1 MDADTPPK
9 LDLRM
14 EELAKKKPDHPAVK
28 AYQRYRGGPDETI
41 RVVLF
46 TIKGITKKEVVKSPE
61 QVLKSYMNCICQKNY
76 SEMYEMITN
85 ESKETI
91 EKEDFVKRN
100 SAIYEG
106 IEAKN
111 INIKIIDYEEES
123 LTVKYNTAFDT
134 VAGKVDFKNEVAFLE
149 QDDQYKMVWSNSV
162 IYPGL
167 TEDDKVRVSVI
178 QAQRGQILD
187 RNGRMLAGKGVASSV
202 GIIPGKLE
210 NRKKSIVRI
219 AKLLGIKPE
228 DIEKELTA
236 KWVKEDSFVPIKKI
250 AKVKELDLLALDP
263 DETIVEEQK
272 RQEKLLKISGVM
284 ISDVEVREYPLK
296 DEAAHLVGYVQNVTA
311 EDLEKHAGE
320 GYTNASVIG
329 KTGLEGVYE
338 KELKG
343 ENGCKIYIA
352 DSEGKE
358 KEQLAYKIVKDGKD
372 IKLTIDADLQAQLYK
387 NFKSDKSC
395 SIAMNP
401 FTGEVLAMVSTP
413 SYDTNAF
420 IMGMS
425 KKQWDRLNKDKKQPL
440 YNRFRQVWCP
450 GSTFKP
456 VIAAI
461 GLQSEAFT
469 GTDNFGNEGHSW
481 QKDKTWGIRRRFE
494 TGKHKMSTKRFL
506 GYDADET
513 GKLVINGLQK
523 PIVVRLYQEFLDGKT
538 TDYIKRIFEK
548 EGIKN
553 WDGGTKWQA
562 TTLMSMLENEKYK
575 GDALL
580 QKSYTVDFLTKKRT
594 QNKGEI
600 QMFYVEDDHDA
611 IISKRIWECVQLEIK
626 RRKKYL
632 EEHGTNSYSH
642 RPESNPFASKIICGD
657 CNKVFARKGW
667 RSSTGVDRKVWQCSE
682 RYKVKGVM
690 GCVNR
695 HVEEETLIKAYLMAW
710 NALVENREDFMEQ
723 WTEQLQSE
731 NLLEGYR
738 AEKFIEYTD
747 GAEPLT
753 EMDTDFMLKTLDHI
767 KVFEDGTL
775 LVVFLDGTE
784 IECKNEEE

>member
-1 MDADTPPK
+1 MK
-9 LDLRM
+9 
-14 EELAKKKPDHPAVK
+14 
-28 AYQRYRGGPDETI
+28 YRHNRKRTMI
-41 RVVLF
+41 RVGFLVLSIIFIAGVVLF
-46 TIKGITKKEVVKSPE
+46 TIKGIIKREVIKSPE
-61 QVLKSYMNCICQKNY
+61 QVLKSYMNCICQKKY
-76 SEMYEMITN
+76 GEMYEMITN

-91 EKEDFVKRN
+91 EKKDFVKRN

-134 VAGKVDFKNEVAFLE
+134 VAGKVDFENEVAFLE
-149 QDDQYKMVWSNSV
+149 QDDQYKIVWSNSV
-162 IYPGL
+162 IYPRL

-210 NRKKSIVRI
+210 NRNKSIVRI

-272 RQEKLLKISGVM
+272 RQEKLLKISGLM

-311 EDLEKHAGE
+311 EDLEKHVGE

-469 GTDNFGNEGHSW
+469 GTDDFGNEGHSW
-481 QKDKTWGIRRRFE
+481 QKDKTWGTYHVTTLHTYSPIILKNALIYSDNIYFAKAALKIGTEEMERSLSMLGFHSSIPFE
-494 TGKHKMSTKRFL
+494 IMMAESKFSNNKHIQSEVGLADTGY
-506 GYDADET
+506 GQ
-513 GKLVINGLQK
+513 GQVLVNPLHLACIYTSFCNDGNVLK
-523 PIVVRLYQEFLDGKT
+523 PYLLYKENAKAEQWISEAFSKSVSQEVL
-538 TDYIKRIFEK
+538 
-548 EGIKN
+548 EGIKSVVN
-553 WDGGTKWQA
+553 DSHGTGYAIHRKDMILAGKTGTAEIKESQSD
-562 TTLMSMLENEKYK
+562 TTGTELGWFAVMTPDKKNKKPILIVSM
-575 GDALL
+575 
-580 QKSYTVDFLTKKRT
+580 
-594 QNKGEI
+594 
-600 QMFYVEDDHDA
+600 VED
-611 IISKRIWECVQLEIK
+611 
-626 RRKKYL
+626 
-632 EEHGTNSYSH
+632 
-642 RPESNPFASKIICGD
+642 
-657 CNKVFARKGW
+657 
-667 RSSTGVDRKVWQCSE
+667 
-682 RYKVKGVM
+682 VKGIGGSGYV
-690 GCVNR
+690 VKKD
-695 HVEEETLIKAYLMAW
+695 KA
-710 NALVENREDFMEQ
+710 V
-723 WTEQLQSE
+723 
-731 NLLEGYR
+731 
-738 AEKFIEYTD
+738 
-747 GAEPLT
+747 
-753 EMDTDFMLKTLDHI
+753 LD
-767 KVFEDGTL
+767 KWFG
-775 LVVFLDGTE
+775 
-784 IECKNEEE
+784 KN

>member
-1 MDADTPPK
+1 MK
-9 LDLRM
+9 YRHNRKRRM
-14 EELAKKKPDHPAVK
+14 
-28 AYQRYRGGPDETI
+28 I
-41 RVVLF
+41 RVGFLVLSIIFIAGVVLF

-76 SEMYEMITN
+76 SKMYEMITN

-481 QKDKTWGIRRRFE
+481 QKDKTWGTYHVTTLHTYSPVILKNALIYSDNIYFAKAALKIGTEEMERSLSMLGFHSSIPFE
-494 TGKHKMSTKRFL
+494 IMMAESKFSNNKHIQSEVGLADTGY
-506 GYDADET
+506 GQ
-513 GKLVINGLQK
+513 GQVLVNPLHLACIYTSFCNDGNVLK
-523 PIVVRLYQEFLDGKT
+523 PYLLYKENAKAEQWISEAFSKSVSQEVL
-538 TDYIKRIFEK
+538 
-548 EGIKN
+548 EGIKSVVN
-553 WDGGTKWQA
+553 DSHGTGYAIHRKDMILAGKTGTAEIKESQSD
-562 TTLMSMLENEKYK
+562 TTGTELGWFAVMTPDKKNKKPILIVSM
-575 GDALL
+575 
-580 QKSYTVDFLTKKRT
+580 
-594 QNKGEI
+594 
-600 QMFYVEDDHDA
+600 VED
-611 IISKRIWECVQLEIK
+611 
-626 RRKKYL
+626 
-632 EEHGTNSYSH
+632 
-642 RPESNPFASKIICGD
+642 
-657 CNKVFARKGW
+657 
-667 RSSTGVDRKVWQCSE
+667 
-682 RYKVKGVM
+682 VKGIGGSGYV
-690 GCVNR
+690 VKKD
-695 HVEEETLIKAYLMAW
+695 KA
-710 NALVENREDFMEQ
+710 V
-723 WTEQLQSE
+723 
-731 NLLEGYR
+731 
-738 AEKFIEYTD
+738 
-747 GAEPLT
+747 
-753 EMDTDFMLKTLDHI
+753 LD
-767 KVFEDGTL
+767 KWFG
-775 LVVFLDGTE
+775 
-784 IECKNEEE
+784 KN

>member
-1 MDADTPPK
+1 MK
-9 LDLRM
+9 YRHNRKRRM
-14 EELAKKKPDHPAVK
+14 
-28 AYQRYRGGPDETI
+28 I
-41 RVVLF
+41 RVGFLVLSIIFIAGVVLF
-46 TIKGITKKEVVKSPE
+46 TIKRITKKEVVKSPE

-106 IEAKN
+106 IGAKN

-311 EDLEKHAGE
+311 EDLEKNAGE

-481 QKDKTWGIRRRFE
+481 QKDKTWGTYHVTTLHTYSPVILKNALIYSDNIYFAKAALKIGTEEMERSLSMLGFHSSIPFE
-494 TGKHKMSTKRFL
+494 IKMAESKFSNNKHIQSEVGLADTGY
-506 GYDADET
+506 GQ
-513 GKLVINGLQK
+513 GQVLVNPLHLACIYTSFCNDGNVLK
-523 PIVVRLYQEFLDGKT
+523 PYLLYKENAKAEQWISEAFSKSVSQEVL
-538 TDYIKRIFEK
+538 
-548 EGIKN
+548 EGIKSVVN
-553 WDGGTKWQA
+553 DSHGTGYAIHRKDMILAGKTGTAEIKESQSD
-562 TTLMSMLENEKYK
+562 TTGTELGWFAVMTPNKKNKKPILIVSM
-575 GDALL
+575 
-580 QKSYTVDFLTKKRT
+580 
-594 QNKGEI
+594 
-600 QMFYVEDDHDA
+600 VED
-611 IISKRIWECVQLEIK
+611 
-626 RRKKYL
+626 
-632 EEHGTNSYSH
+632 
-642 RPESNPFASKIICGD
+642 
-657 CNKVFARKGW
+657 
-667 RSSTGVDRKVWQCSE
+667 
-682 RYKVKGVM
+682 VKGIGGSGYV
-690 GCVNR
+690 VKKD
-695 HVEEETLIKAYLMAW
+695 KA
-710 NALVENREDFMEQ
+710 V
-723 WTEQLQSE
+723 
-731 NLLEGYR
+731 
-738 AEKFIEYTD
+738 
-747 GAEPLT
+747 
-753 EMDTDFMLKTLDHI
+753 LD
-767 KVFEDGTL
+767 KWFG
-775 LVVFLDGTE
+775 
-784 IECKNEEE
+784 KN

>member
-1 MDADTPPK
+1 MK
-9 LDLRM
+9 YRHNRKRRM
-14 EELAKKKPDHPAVK
+14 
-28 AYQRYRGGPDETI
+28 I
-41 RVVLF
+41 RVGFLVLSIIFIAGVVLF
-46 TIKGITKKEVVKSPE
+46 AIKGITKKEVVKSPE

-413 SYDTNAF
+413 SYNTNAF

-481 QKDKTWGIRRRFE
+481 QKDKTWGTYHVTTLHTYSPVILKNALIYSDNIYFAKAALKIGTKEMERSLSMLGFHSSIPFE
-494 TGKHKMSTKRFL
+494 IKMTESKFSNNKHIQSEVGLADTGYGQGQVLVNPLHLACIYTSFCNDGNVLKPYLLYKENAKAEQWIS
-506 GYDADET
+506 DAFSKSVSGEV
-513 GKLVINGLQK
+513 L
-523 PIVVRLYQEFLDGKT
+523 
-538 TDYIKRIFEK
+538 
-548 EGIKN
+548 EGIKSVVN
-553 WDGGTKWQA
+553 DSHGTGYAIHRKDMILAGKTGTAEIKESQSD
-562 TTLMSMLENEKYK
+562 TTGTELGWFAVMTPDKKNKKPILIVSM
-575 GDALL
+575 
-580 QKSYTVDFLTKKRT
+580 
-594 QNKGEI
+594 
-600 QMFYVEDDHDA
+600 VED
-611 IISKRIWECVQLEIK
+611 
-626 RRKKYL
+626 
-632 EEHGTNSYSH
+632 
-642 RPESNPFASKIICGD
+642 
-657 CNKVFARKGW
+657 
-667 RSSTGVDRKVWQCSE
+667 
-682 RYKVKGVM
+682 VKGIGGSGYV
-690 GCVNR
+690 VKKD
-695 HVEEETLIKAYLMAW
+695 KA
-710 NALVENREDFMEQ
+710 V
-723 WTEQLQSE
+723 
-731 NLLEGYR
+731 
-738 AEKFIEYTD
+738 
-747 GAEPLT
+747 
-753 EMDTDFMLKTLDHI
+753 LD
-767 KVFEDGTL
+767 KWFG
-775 LVVFLDGTE
+775 
-784 IECKNEEE
+784 KN

>member
-1 MDADTPPK
+1 MK
-9 LDLRM
+9 YRHNRKRRM
-14 EELAKKKPDHPAVK
+14 
-28 AYQRYRGGPDETI
+28 I
-41 RVVLF
+41 RVGFLVLSIIFIAGVVLF
-46 TIKGITKKEVVKSPE
+46 TIKRITKKEVVKSPE

-167 TEDDKVRVSVI
+167 TENDKVRVSVI

-413 SYDTNAF
+413 SYDTNVF

-481 QKDKTWGIRRRFE
+481 QKNKTWGTYHVTTLHTYSPVILKNALIYSDNIYFAKAALKIGTKEMERSLSMLGFHSSIPFE
-494 TGKHKMSTKRFL
+494 IKMTESKFSNNKHIQSEVGLADTGY
-506 GYDADET
+506 GQ
-513 GKLVINGLQK
+513 GQVLVNPLHLACIYTSFCNDGNVLK
-523 PIVVRLYQEFLDGKT
+523 PYLLYKENAKAEQWISEAFSKSVSGEVL
-538 TDYIKRIFEK
+538 
-548 EGIKN
+548 EGIKSVVN
-553 WDGGTKWQA
+553 DSHGTGYAIHRKDMILAGKTGTAEIKESQSD
-562 TTLMSMLENEKYK
+562 TTGTELGWFAVMTPDKKNKKPILIVSM
-575 GDALL
+575 
-580 QKSYTVDFLTKKRT
+580 
-594 QNKGEI
+594 
-600 QMFYVEDDHDA
+600 VED
-611 IISKRIWECVQLEIK
+611 
-626 RRKKYL
+626 
-632 EEHGTNSYSH
+632 
-642 RPESNPFASKIICGD
+642 
-657 CNKVFARKGW
+657 
-667 RSSTGVDRKVWQCSE
+667 
-682 RYKVKGVM
+682 VKGIGGSGYV
-690 GCVNR
+690 VKKD
-695 HVEEETLIKAYLMAW
+695 KA
-710 NALVENREDFMEQ
+710 V
-723 WTEQLQSE
+723 
-731 NLLEGYR
+731 
-738 AEKFIEYTD
+738 
-747 GAEPLT
+747 
-753 EMDTDFMLKTLDHI
+753 LD
-767 KVFEDGTL
+767 KWFG
-775 LVVFLDGTE
+775 
-784 IECKNEEE
+784 KN

>member
-1 MDADTPPK
+1 MK
-9 LDLRM
+9 YRHNRKRRM
-14 EELAKKKPDHPAVK
+14 
-28 AYQRYRGGPDETI
+28 I
-41 RVVLF
+41 RVGFLVLSIIFIAGVVLF
-46 TIKGITKKEVVKSPE
+46 IIKGITKKEVVKSPE

-134 VAGKVDFKNEVAFLE
+134 VAGKVDFENEVAFLE
-149 QDDQYKMVWSNSV
+149 QDDQYKIVWSNSV

-469 GTDNFGNEGHSW
+469 GTDDFGNEGHSW
-481 QKDKTWGIRRRFE
+481 QKDKTWGTYHVTTLHTYSPVILKNALIYSDNIYFAKAALKIGTEEMERSLSMLGFHSSIPFE
-494 TGKHKMSTKRFL
+494 IMMAESKFSNNKHIQSEVGLADTGY
-506 GYDADET
+506 GQ
-513 GKLVINGLQK
+513 GQVLVNPLHLACIYTSFCNDGNVLK
-523 PIVVRLYQEFLDGKT
+523 PYLLYKENAKAEQWISEAFSKSVSQEVL
-538 TDYIKRIFEK
+538 
-548 EGIKN
+548 EGIKSVVN
-553 WDGGTKWQA
+553 DSHGTGYAIHRKDMILAGKTGTAEIKESQSD
-562 TTLMSMLENEKYK
+562 TTGTELGWFAVMTPDKKNKKPILIVSM
-575 GDALL
+575 
-580 QKSYTVDFLTKKRT
+580 
-594 QNKGEI
+594 
-600 QMFYVEDDHDA
+600 VED
-611 IISKRIWECVQLEIK
+611 
-626 RRKKYL
+626 
-632 EEHGTNSYSH
+632 
-642 RPESNPFASKIICGD
+642 
-657 CNKVFARKGW
+657 
-667 RSSTGVDRKVWQCSE
+667 
-682 RYKVKGVM
+682 VKGIGGSGYV
-690 GCVNR
+690 VKKD
-695 HVEEETLIKAYLMAW
+695 KA
-710 NALVENREDFMEQ
+710 V
-723 WTEQLQSE
+723 
-731 NLLEGYR
+731 
-738 AEKFIEYTD
+738 
-747 GAEPLT
+747 
-753 EMDTDFMLKTLDHI
+753 LD
-767 KVFEDGTL
+767 KWFG
-775 LVVFLDGTE
+775 
-784 IECKNEEE
+784 KN

>member
-1 MDADTPPK
+1 MK
-9 LDLRM
+9 YRHNRKRRM
-14 EELAKKKPDHPAVK
+14 
-28 AYQRYRGGPDETI
+28 I
-41 RVVLF
+41 RVGFLVLSIIFIAGVVLF
-46 TIKGITKKEVVKSPE
+46 TIKEITKKEVVKSPE

-481 QKDKTWGIRRRFE
+481 QKDKTWGTYHVTTLHTYSPVILKNALIYSDNIYFAKAALKIGTEEMERSLSMLGFHSSIPFE
-494 TGKHKMSTKRFL
+494 IMMAESKFSNNKHIQSEVGLADTGY
-506 GYDADET
+506 GQ
-513 GKLVINGLQK
+513 GQVLVNPLHLACIYTSFCNDGNVLK
-523 PIVVRLYQEFLDGKT
+523 PYLLYKENAKAEQWISEAFSKSVSQEVL
-538 TDYIKRIFEK
+538 
-548 EGIKN
+548 EGIKSVVN
-553 WDGGTKWQA
+553 DSHGTGYAIHRKDMILAGKTGTAEIKESQSD
-562 TTLMSMLENEKYK
+562 TTGTELGWFAVMTPDKKNKKPILIVSM
-575 GDALL
+575 
-580 QKSYTVDFLTKKRT
+580 
-594 QNKGEI
+594 
-600 QMFYVEDDHDA
+600 VED
-611 IISKRIWECVQLEIK
+611 
-626 RRKKYL
+626 
-632 EEHGTNSYSH
+632 
-642 RPESNPFASKIICGD
+642 
-657 CNKVFARKGW
+657 
-667 RSSTGVDRKVWQCSE
+667 
-682 RYKVKGVM
+682 VKGIGGSGYV
-690 GCVNR
+690 VKKD
-695 HVEEETLIKAYLMAW
+695 KA
-710 NALVENREDFMEQ
+710 V
-723 WTEQLQSE
+723 
-731 NLLEGYR
+731 
-738 AEKFIEYTD
+738 
-747 GAEPLT
+747 
-753 EMDTDFMLKTLDHI
+753 LD
-767 KVFEDGTL
+767 KWFG
-775 LVVFLDGTE
+775 
-784 IECKNEEE
+784 KN

>member
-1 MDADTPPK
+1 MK
-9 LDLRM
+9 YRHNRKRRM
-14 EELAKKKPDHPAVK
+14 
-28 AYQRYRGGPDETI
+28 I
-41 RVVLF
+41 RVGFLVLSIIFIAGVVLF
-46 TIKGITKKEVVKSPE
+46 TIKGIIKKEVVKSPE

-481 QKDKTWGIRRRFE
+481 QKDKTWGTYHVTTLHTYSPVILKNALIYSDNIYFAKAALKIGTEEMERSLSMLGFHSSIPFE
-494 TGKHKMSTKRFL
+494 IMMAESKFSNNKHIQSEVGLADTGY
-506 GYDADET
+506 GQ
-513 GKLVINGLQK
+513 GQVLVNPLHLACIYTSFCNDGNVLK
-523 PIVVRLYQEFLDGKT
+523 PYLLYKENAKAEQWISEAFSKSVSQEVL
-538 TDYIKRIFEK
+538 
-548 EGIKN
+548 EGIKSVVN
-553 WDGGTKWQA
+553 DSHGTGYAIHRKDMILAGKTGTAEIKESQSD
-562 TTLMSMLENEKYK
+562 TTGTELGWFAVMTPDKKNKKTILIVSM
-575 GDALL
+575 
-580 QKSYTVDFLTKKRT
+580 
-594 QNKGEI
+594 
-600 QMFYVEDDHDA
+600 VED
-611 IISKRIWECVQLEIK
+611 
-626 RRKKYL
+626 
-632 EEHGTNSYSH
+632 
-642 RPESNPFASKIICGD
+642 
-657 CNKVFARKGW
+657 
-667 RSSTGVDRKVWQCSE
+667 
-682 RYKVKGVM
+682 VKGIGGSGYV
-690 GCVNR
+690 VKKD
-695 HVEEETLIKAYLMAW
+695 KA
-710 NALVENREDFMEQ
+710 V
-723 WTEQLQSE
+723 
-731 NLLEGYR
+731 
-738 AEKFIEYTD
+738 
-747 GAEPLT
+747 
-753 EMDTDFMLKTLDHI
+753 LD
-767 KVFEDGTL
+767 KWFG
-775 LVVFLDGTE
+775 
-784 IECKNEEE
+784 KN

>member
-1 MDADTPPK
+1 MK
-9 LDLRM
+9 YRHNRKRRM
-14 EELAKKKPDHPAVK
+14 
-28 AYQRYRGGPDETI
+28 I
-41 RVVLF
+41 RVGFLVLSIIFIAGVVLF
-46 TIKGITKKEVVKSPE
+46 TIKRITKKEVVKSPE

-106 IEAKN
+106 IGAKN

-481 QKDKTWGIRRRFE
+481 QKDKTWGTYHVTTLHTYSPVILKNALIYSDNIYFAKAALKIGTEEMERSLSMLGFHSSIPFE
-494 TGKHKMSTKRFL
+494 IKMAESKFSNNKHIQSEVGLADTGY
-506 GYDADET
+506 GQ
-513 GKLVINGLQK
+513 GQVLVNPLHLACIYTSFCNDGNVLK
-523 PIVVRLYQEFLDGKT
+523 PYLLYKENAKAEQWISEAFSKSVSQEVL
-538 TDYIKRIFEK
+538 
-548 EGIKN
+548 EGIKSVVN
-553 WDGGTKWQA
+553 DSHGTGYAIHRKDMILAGKTGTAEIKESQSD
-562 TTLMSMLENEKYK
+562 TTGTELGWFAVMTPNKKNKKPILIVSM
-575 GDALL
+575 
-580 QKSYTVDFLTKKRT
+580 
-594 QNKGEI
+594 
-600 QMFYVEDDHDA
+600 VED
-611 IISKRIWECVQLEIK
+611 
-626 RRKKYL
+626 
-632 EEHGTNSYSH
+632 
-642 RPESNPFASKIICGD
+642 
-657 CNKVFARKGW
+657 
-667 RSSTGVDRKVWQCSE
+667 
-682 RYKVKGVM
+682 VKGIGGSGYV
-690 GCVNR
+690 VKKD
-695 HVEEETLIKAYLMAW
+695 KA
-710 NALVENREDFMEQ
+710 V
-723 WTEQLQSE
+723 
-731 NLLEGYR
+731 
-738 AEKFIEYTD
+738 
-747 GAEPLT
+747 
-753 EMDTDFMLKTLDHI
+753 LD
-767 KVFEDGTL
+767 KWFG
-775 LVVFLDGTE
+775 
-784 IECKNEEE
+784 KN

>member
-1 MDADTPPK
+1 MK
-9 LDLRM
+9 YRHNRKRRM
-14 EELAKKKPDHPAVK
+14 
-28 AYQRYRGGPDETI
+28 I
-41 RVVLF
+41 RVGFLVLSIIFIAGVVLF
-46 TIKGITKKEVVKSPE
+46 TVKGIPKKEVVKSPE

-187 RNGRMLAGKGVASSV
+187 RNGIMLAGKGVASSV

-358 KEQLAYKIVKDGKD
+358 KEQLVYKIVKDGKD

-481 QKDKTWGIRRRFE
+481 QKDKTWGTYHVTTLHTYSPVILKNALIYSDNIYFAKAALKIGTEEMERSLSMLGFHSSIPFE
-494 TGKHKMSTKRFL
+494 IMMAESKFSNNKHIQSEVGLADTGY
-506 GYDADET
+506 GQ
-513 GKLVINGLQK
+513 GQVLVNPLHLACIYTSFCNDGNVLK
-523 PIVVRLYQEFLDGKT
+523 PYLLYKENAKAEQWISEAFSKSVSQEVL
-538 TDYIKRIFEK
+538 
-548 EGIKN
+548 EGIKSVVN
-553 WDGGTKWQA
+553 DSHGTGYAIHRKDMILAGKTGTAEIKESQSD
-562 TTLMSMLENEKYK
+562 TTGTELGWFAVMTPDKKNKKPILIVSM
-575 GDALL
+575 
-580 QKSYTVDFLTKKRT
+580 
-594 QNKGEI
+594 
-600 QMFYVEDDHDA
+600 VED
-611 IISKRIWECVQLEIK
+611 
-626 RRKKYL
+626 
-632 EEHGTNSYSH
+632 
-642 RPESNPFASKIICGD
+642 
-657 CNKVFARKGW
+657 
-667 RSSTGVDRKVWQCSE
+667 
-682 RYKVKGVM
+682 VKGIGGSGYV
-690 GCVNR
+690 VKKD
-695 HVEEETLIKAYLMAW
+695 KA
-710 NALVENREDFMEQ
+710 V
-723 WTEQLQSE
+723 
-731 NLLEGYR
+731 
-738 AEKFIEYTD
+738 
-747 GAEPLT
+747 
-753 EMDTDFMLKTLDHI
+753 LD
-767 KVFEDGTL
+767 KWFG
-775 LVVFLDGTE
+775 
-784 IECKNEEE
+784 KN

>member
-1 MDADTPPK
+1 MK
-9 LDLRM
+9 YRHNRKRRM
-14 EELAKKKPDHPAVK
+14 
-28 AYQRYRGGPDETI
+28 I
-41 RVVLF
+41 RVGFLVLSIIFIAGVVLF
-46 TIKGITKKEVVKSPE
+46 TIKGITKKKVVKSPE

-481 QKDKTWGIRRRFE
+481 QKDKTWGTYHVTTLHTYSPVILKNALIYSDNIYFAKAALKIGTEEMERSLSMLGFHSSIPFE
-494 TGKHKMSTKRFL
+494 IMMAESKFSNNKHIQSEVGLADTGY
-506 GYDADET
+506 GQ
-513 GKLVINGLQK
+513 GQVLVNPLHLACIYTSFCNDGNVLK
-523 PIVVRLYQEFLDGKT
+523 PYLLYKENAKAEQWISEAFSKSVSQEVL
-538 TDYIKRIFEK
+538 
-548 EGIKN
+548 EGIKSVVN
-553 WDGGTKWQA
+553 DSHGTGYAIHRKDMILAGKTGTAEIKESQSD
-562 TTLMSMLENEKYK
+562 TTGTELGWFAVMTPDKKNKKPILIVSM
-575 GDALL
+575 
-580 QKSYTVDFLTKKRT
+580 
-594 QNKGEI
+594 
-600 QMFYVEDDHDA
+600 VED
-611 IISKRIWECVQLEIK
+611 
-626 RRKKYL
+626 
-632 EEHGTNSYSH
+632 
-642 RPESNPFASKIICGD
+642 
-657 CNKVFARKGW
+657 
-667 RSSTGVDRKVWQCSE
+667 
-682 RYKVKGVM
+682 VKGIGGSGYV
-690 GCVNR
+690 VKKD
-695 HVEEETLIKAYLMAW
+695 KA
-710 NALVENREDFMEQ
+710 V
-723 WTEQLQSE
+723 
-731 NLLEGYR
+731 
-738 AEKFIEYTD
+738 
-747 GAEPLT
+747 
-753 EMDTDFMLKTLDHI
+753 LD
-767 KVFEDGTL
+767 KWFG
-775 LVVFLDGTE
+775 
-784 IECKNEEE
+784 KN

>member
-1 MDADTPPK
+1 MK
-9 LDLRM
+9 YRHNRKRRM
-14 EELAKKKPDHPAVK
+14 
-28 AYQRYRGGPDETI
+28 I
-41 RVVLF
+41 RVGFLVLSIIFIAGVVLF

-481 QKDKTWGIRRRFE
+481 QKDKTWGTYHVTTLHTYSPVILKNALIYSDNIYFAKAALKIGTEEMERSLSMLGFHSSIPFE
-494 TGKHKMSTKRFL
+494 IKMAESKFSNNKHIQSEVGLADTGY
-506 GYDADET
+506 GQ
-513 GKLVINGLQK
+513 GQVLVNPLHLACIYTSFCNDGNVLK
-523 PIVVRLYQEFLDGKT
+523 PYLLYKENAKAEQWISEAFSKSVSQEVL
-538 TDYIKRIFEK
+538 
-548 EGIKN
+548 EGIKSVVN
-553 WDGGTKWQA
+553 DSHGTGYTIHRKDMILAGKTGTAEIKESQSD
-562 TTLMSMLENEKYK
+562 TTGTELGWFAVMTPDKKNKKPILIVSM
-575 GDALL
+575 
-580 QKSYTVDFLTKKRT
+580 
-594 QNKGEI
+594 
-600 QMFYVEDDHDA
+600 VED
-611 IISKRIWECVQLEIK
+611 
-626 RRKKYL
+626 
-632 EEHGTNSYSH
+632 
-642 RPESNPFASKIICGD
+642 
-657 CNKVFARKGW
+657 
-667 RSSTGVDRKVWQCSE
+667 
-682 RYKVKGVM
+682 VKGIGESGYV
-690 GCVNR
+690 VKKD
-695 HVEEETLIKAYLMAW
+695 KA
-710 NALVENREDFMEQ
+710 V
-723 WTEQLQSE
+723 
-731 NLLEGYR
+731 
-738 AEKFIEYTD
+738 
-747 GAEPLT
+747 
-753 EMDTDFMLKTLDHI
+753 LD
-767 KVFEDGTL
+767 KWFG
-775 LVVFLDGTE
+775 
-784 IECKNEEE
+784 KN

>member
-1 MDADTPPK
+1 MK
-9 LDLRM
+9 YRHNRKRRM
-14 EELAKKKPDHPAVK
+14 
-28 AYQRYRGGPDETI
+28 I
-41 RVVLF
+41 RVGFLVLSIIFIAGVVLF
-46 TIKGITKKEVVKSPE
+46 TIKGIIKKEVVKSPE

-481 QKDKTWGIRRRFE
+481 QKDKTWGTYHVTTLHTYSPVILKNALIYSDNIYFAKAALKIGTEEMERSLSMLGFHSSIPFE
-494 TGKHKMSTKRFL
+494 IMMAESKFSNNKHIQSEVGLADTGY
-506 GYDADET
+506 GQ
-513 GKLVINGLQK
+513 GQVLVNPLHLACIYTSFCNDGNVLK
-523 PIVVRLYQEFLDGKT
+523 PYLLYKENAKAEQWISEAFSKSVSQEVL
-538 TDYIKRIFEK
+538 
-548 EGIKN
+548 EGIKSVVN
-553 WDGGTKWQA
+553 DSHGTGYAIHRKDMILAGKTGTAEIKESQSD
-562 TTLMSMLENEKYK
+562 TTGTELGWFAVMTPDKKNKKPILIVSM
-575 GDALL
+575 
-580 QKSYTVDFLTKKRT
+580 
-594 QNKGEI
+594 
-600 QMFYVEDDHDA
+600 VEDVEG
-611 IISKRIWECVQLEIK
+611 IGGSGYVV
-626 RRKKYL
+626 KK
-632 EEHGTNSYSH
+632 
-642 RPESNPFASKIICGD
+642 D
-657 CNKVFARKGW
+657 
-667 RSSTGVDRKVWQCSE
+667 
-682 RYKVKGVM
+682 
-690 GCVNR
+690 
-695 HVEEETLIKAYLMAW
+695 KA
-710 NALVENREDFMEQ
+710 V
-723 WTEQLQSE
+723 
-731 NLLEGYR
+731 
-738 AEKFIEYTD
+738 
-747 GAEPLT
+747 
-753 EMDTDFMLKTLDHI
+753 LD
-767 KVFEDGTL
+767 KWFG
-775 LVVFLDGTE
+775 
-784 IECKNEEE
+784 KN

>member
-1 MDADTPPK
+1 MK
-9 LDLRM
+9 YRHNRKRRM
-14 EELAKKKPDHPAVK
+14 
-28 AYQRYRGGPDETI
+28 I
-41 RVVLF
+41 RVGFLVLSIIFIAGVVLF
-46 TIKGITKKEVVKSPE
+46 TIKRITKKEVVKSPE

-352 DSEGKE
+352 DSEGKK

-481 QKDKTWGIRRRFE
+481 QKDKTWGTYHVTTLHTYSPVILKNALIYSDNIYFAKAALKIGTEEMERSLSMLGFHSSIPFE
-494 TGKHKMSTKRFL
+494 IKMAESKFSNNKHIQSEVGLADTGY
-506 GYDADET
+506 GQ
-513 GKLVINGLQK
+513 GQVLVNPLHLACIYTSFCNDGNVLK
-523 PIVVRLYQEFLDGKT
+523 PYLLYKENAKAEQWISEAFSKSVSQEVL
-538 TDYIKRIFEK
+538 
-548 EGIKN
+548 EGIKSVVN
-553 WDGGTKWQA
+553 DSHGTGYAIHRKDMILAGKTGTAEIKESQSD
-562 TTLMSMLENEKYK
+562 TTGTELGWFAVMTPDKKNKKPILIVSM
-575 GDALL
+575 
-580 QKSYTVDFLTKKRT
+580 
-594 QNKGEI
+594 
-600 QMFYVEDDHDA
+600 VED
-611 IISKRIWECVQLEIK
+611 
-626 RRKKYL
+626 
-632 EEHGTNSYSH
+632 
-642 RPESNPFASKIICGD
+642 
-657 CNKVFARKGW
+657 
-667 RSSTGVDRKVWQCSE
+667 
-682 RYKVKGVM
+682 VKGIGGSGYV
-690 GCVNR
+690 VKKD
-695 HVEEETLIKAYLMAW
+695 KA
-710 NALVENREDFMEQ
+710 V
-723 WTEQLQSE
+723 
-731 NLLEGYR
+731 
-738 AEKFIEYTD
+738 
-747 GAEPLT
+747 
-753 EMDTDFMLKTLDHI
+753 LD
-767 KVFEDGTL
+767 KWFG
-775 LVVFLDGTE
+775 
-784 IECKNEEE
+784 KN

>member
-1 MDADTPPK
+1 MK
-9 LDLRM
+9 YRHNRKRRM
-14 EELAKKKPDHPAVK
+14 
-28 AYQRYRGGPDETI
+28 I
-41 RVVLF
+41 RVGFLVLSIIFIAGVVLF
-46 TIKGITKKEVVKSPE
+46 TIKRITKKEVVKSPE

-178 QAQRGQILD
+178 QVQRGQILD

-481 QKDKTWGIRRRFE
+481 QKDKTWGTYHVTTLHTYSPVILKNALIYSDNIYFAKAALKIGTEEMERSLSMLGFHSSIPFE
-494 TGKHKMSTKRFL
+494 IMMAESKFSNNKHIQSEVGLADTGY
-506 GYDADET
+506 GQ
-513 GKLVINGLQK
+513 GQVLVNPLHLACIYTSFCNDGNVLK
-523 PIVVRLYQEFLDGKT
+523 PYLLYKENAKAEQWISEAFSKSVSQEVL
-538 TDYIKRIFEK
+538 
-548 EGIKN
+548 EGIKSVVN
-553 WDGGTKWQA
+553 DSHGTGYAIHRKDMILAGKTGTAEIKESQSD
-562 TTLMSMLENEKYK
+562 TTGTELGWFAVMTPDKKNKKPILIVSM
-575 GDALL
+575 
-580 QKSYTVDFLTKKRT
+580 
-594 QNKGEI
+594 
-600 QMFYVEDDHDA
+600 VED
-611 IISKRIWECVQLEIK
+611 
-626 RRKKYL
+626 
-632 EEHGTNSYSH
+632 
-642 RPESNPFASKIICGD
+642 
-657 CNKVFARKGW
+657 
-667 RSSTGVDRKVWQCSE
+667 
-682 RYKVKGVM
+682 VKGIGGSGYV
-690 GCVNR
+690 VKKD
-695 HVEEETLIKAYLMAW
+695 KA
-710 NALVENREDFMEQ
+710 V
-723 WTEQLQSE
+723 
-731 NLLEGYR
+731 
-738 AEKFIEYTD
+738 
-747 GAEPLT
+747 
-753 EMDTDFMLKTLDHI
+753 LD
-767 KVFEDGTL
+767 KWFG
-775 LVVFLDGTE
+775 
-784 IECKNEEE
+784 KN